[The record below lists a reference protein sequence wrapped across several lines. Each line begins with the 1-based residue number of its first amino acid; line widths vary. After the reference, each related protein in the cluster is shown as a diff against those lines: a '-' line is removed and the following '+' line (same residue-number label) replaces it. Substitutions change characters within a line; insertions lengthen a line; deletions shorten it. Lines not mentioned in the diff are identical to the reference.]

1 MYDLQRMVKIVGVAT
16 TEEAVMSRAAA
27 LRSEVEIAQRDLEES
42 KKARAS
48 AEAQLAILHKEAG
61 NAKREEFLRA
71 AVASGKI
78 TTGDKELWA
87 TFYDANQEAAIDQM
101 GKRPS
106 QSATPVGA
114 KLQSSTPPAASASP
128 GAGGALD
135 ADVSTGLD
143 EIGVSVE
150 AASAALKQLGIKDPK
165 KALNTYG
172 REALGAGKDN

>member
-1 MYDLQRMVKIVGVAT
+1 
-16 TEEAVMSRAAA
+16 
-27 LRSEVEIAQRDLEES
+27 
-42 KKARAS
+42 
-48 AEAQLAILHKEAG
+48 
-61 NAKREEFLRA
+61 
-71 AVASGKI
+71 
-78 TTGDKELWA
+78 
-87 TFYDANQEAAIDQM
+87 M